1 MDNFVLNVKED
12 FNIFEFA
19 EKLAEMYR
27 VKGFIVNVAN
37 FNNSV
42 VMQFNKGCGGMNM
55 LFGMGLGIKASAT
68 VNNGIL
74 NITFSEAEWTGKII
88 GLVVGWLFCLIPF
101 ITAVIGCVR
110 QSSLPKD
117 ISNDAMIIAS
127 SM

>member
-1 MDNFVLNVKED
+1 MDGFMLNVKEGFD
-12 FNIFEFA
+12 VSEFA
-19 EKLAEMYR
+19 QRLAEMYR
-27 VKGFIVNVAN
+27 VKGFMVNVAT
-37 FNNSV
+37 FDNSAV
-42 VMQFNKGCGGMNM
+42 IQFNKGCGGMNM
-55 LFGMGLGIKASAT
+55 LFGMGLGIKAIAT

-74 NITFSEAEWTGKII
+74 NIAFSEAEWTGKIV

-101 ITAVIGCVR
+101 ITAIIGCIK